1 MKPDLLKLMNCTIY
15 VADNLPKLGGKVR
28 SQYHIVNQLNGRI
41 GRRHN
46 WGRSAKAFQSCSLG
60 TDRKVH
66 TVCSNGDRYQSSET
80 MIYSSLQ
87 EVTQRSCLHCK

>member
-41 GRRHN
+41 G
-46 WGRSAKAFQSCSLG
+46 SAKAFQSCSLG